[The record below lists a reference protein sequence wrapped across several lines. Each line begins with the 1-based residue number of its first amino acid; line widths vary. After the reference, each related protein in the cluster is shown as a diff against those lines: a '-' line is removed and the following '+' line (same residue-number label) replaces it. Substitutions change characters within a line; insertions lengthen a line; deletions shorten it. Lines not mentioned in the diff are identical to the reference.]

1 MIDLATETPIYLADV
16 PQYCPR
22 HPRSGKRVAKQAI
35 YRWVRHGVH
44 GVRLEA
50 ISIGGT
56 LATSVQALQRFCDA
70 CTAAKGLG
78 MDAQPAATT
87 RTSRQRQRAIE
98 AAERE
103 LAESGI

>member
-16 PQYCPR
+16 PQYLPR
-22 HPRSGKRVAKQAI
+22 HPRSGKRVAIQAI
-35 YRWVRHGVH
+35 YRWVRHGVR

-70 CTAAKGLG
+70 CTAAKLG
-78 MDAQPAATT
+78 TSAPEV
-87 RTSRQRQRAIE
+87 RTSKQRQRAIE

-103 LAESGI
+103 LSESGI

>member
-1 MIDLATETPIYLADV
+1 MIDLATETPVYLADV
-16 PQYCPR
+16 PQYLPR
-22 HPRSGKRVAKQAI
+22 HPRSGKRVHINAI
-35 YRWVRHGVH
+35 YRWVRVGVC

-70 CTAAKGLG
+70 CTAAKLG
-78 MDAQPAATT
+78 EQMPPA
-87 RTSRQRQRAIE
+87 RTSKQRQRAID

>member
-1 MIDLATETPIYLADV
+1 MIDLSSETPLFFADV
-16 PQYCPR
+16 PQYLPK
-22 HPRSGKRVAKQAI
+22 HPRSGKRVHVNAV
-35 YRWVRHGVH
+35 YRWHRVGVA

-70 CTAAKGLG
+70 CTAAKLG
-78 MDAQPAATT
+78 TTTPPA
-87 RTSRQRQRAIE
+87 RTSRQRERAIE